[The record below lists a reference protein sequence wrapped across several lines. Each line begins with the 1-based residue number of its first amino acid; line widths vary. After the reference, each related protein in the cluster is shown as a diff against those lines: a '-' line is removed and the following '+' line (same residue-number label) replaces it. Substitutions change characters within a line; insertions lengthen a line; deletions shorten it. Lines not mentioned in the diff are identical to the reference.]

1 MLSLLRNGNA
11 VFEDDF
17 QVELPGVIVH
27 TDLDGRKILVVQN
40 RCELAVEAVR
50 MGCNVDEVTRLLEW
64 REFEMFVSNVFESFG
79 YDVKHDYRFKHR
91 GVRRQVD
98 VLAIQGRRAFS
109 VDCKHWSKTHSLG
122 VYIQKQVERSVLLA
136 EFLSDKEV
144 YPLMVTLGSNG
155 FVDGVPIVASYALR
169 DFLLNLDQYVDML
182 RVLR

>member
-17 QVELPGVIVH
+17 QVELPGVIVY

-122 VYIQKQVERSVLLA
+122 VYIQKQVERSVLLG